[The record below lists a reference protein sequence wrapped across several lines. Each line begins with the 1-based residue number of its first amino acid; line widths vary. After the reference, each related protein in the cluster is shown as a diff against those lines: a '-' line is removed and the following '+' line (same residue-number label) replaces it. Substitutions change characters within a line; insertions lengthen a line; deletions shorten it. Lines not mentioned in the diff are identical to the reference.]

1 MFWKNP
7 VESSERSRESGR
19 RLFKCDVE
27 MLKGNNLAILATTF
41 PSEATED
48 PRWGVPINTVPIVDA
63 RIALYS
69 GDEEALTKA

>member
-1 MFWKNP
+1 
-7 VESSERSRESGR
+7 
-19 RLFKCDVE
+19 